1 MPKKHTKSQPAVH
14 HTHKTTQKAVQ
25 IVGSLLILAIFTLP
39 FLFYVFQG
47 IAYLPSIQ
55 YVLVGLGCAVVVIYS
70 YILTLTIKSQGKYVV
85 ILVNFVAA
93 ILLSVVL
100 LAVFTPFLNFV
111 IAKTTNNLL
120 CARIPEL
127 DQLPPRLLVTLQEL
141 CTNASYRFIFGQ
153 N

>member
-1 MPKKHTKSQPAVH
+1 MRQKHTKSKPVIH
-14 HTHKTTQKAVQ
+14 HTHKTTEKIVQ
-25 IVGSLLILAIFTLP
+25 IIGSLIMLVIFTAP

-55 YVLVGLGCAVVVIYS
+55 YVLVGLGCAVVFIYS
-70 YILTLTIKSQGKYVV
+70 YILSLTIKSQGKYVV
-85 ILVNFVAA
+85 ILVNLIGAV
-93 ILLSVVL
+93 LLSVVL
-100 LAVFTPFLNFV
+100 LAIFTPFLNFV

-127 DQLPPRLLVTLQEL
+127 TQLPPKLLATLQEL
-141 CTNASYRFIFGQ
+141 CTSASYRFIFGQ

>member
-1 MPKKHTKSQPAVH
+1 MPKKDTKSKPAVH

-25 IVGSLLILAIFTLP
+25 IVGSLLILAIFALP

-55 YVLVGLGCAVVVIYS
+55 YVLVGLGCAAVVIYS